1 MERVSFNRFFLLSL
15 ALLTLGACGGS
26 DGDSSSVSGSGSVV
40 SSPKSMGTGDVAYA
54 DLSSGSGSVEFP
66 SSGTF
71 KVLIQSHATDG
82 LTNTYTLGS
91 LNAAGKSLG
100 LGEIQSD
107 LTLAESEI
115 SDQDLLDG
123 TLRDNDLYWS
133 SQDLGGGM
141 AKFLSSGKSVS
152 KGVGGDISPT
162 ISVNDTATL
171 YVLNSLTDTTNCVQV
186 TATAKYV
193 GSNIAVFIDNEILD
207 NNSAD
212 LPQSDIDAMGAIY
225 DSQYS
230 DVTGWLGGV
239 SDINSDG
246 ATIAL
251 ITSQINK
258 LTSSG
263 GGIVTGYFNSDDL
276 SDYNAG
282 TNPCSNAR
290 EIVYLVAPDANGIY
304 SSKVSN
310 SFWKSNFGPSVF
322 PHELQHLINH
332 YQRVV
337 VKGASAE
344 SACLNEGLSH
354 LIEDL
359 VGYNVENYSRY
370 DLFLASPQSYS
381 ACGGTSLALRGGI
394 YLFLRYLY
402 ERSGDS
408 KAFLQNM
415 VQSSDK
421 NYTNIVNAFPS
432 KTSDFDSIGEFLR
445 QWAVALGYTDKVST
459 AAKFKYNARV
469 KNSTTGNWEGV
480 CMDCSAQDNRGTIL
494 SGPTYGTY
502 SGGSYSLKDAA
513 TRFLKINSNPSKIT
527 FTANTASKGHAIIL
541 RTN

>member
-1 MERVSFNRFFLLSL
+1 MTI
-15 ALLTLGACGGS
+15 LTACG
-26 DGDSSSVSGSGSVV
+26 SGSGSGAGGSGSSSGGGGNVV
-40 SSPKSMGTGDVAYA
+40 SSPKDMGTGDVVYV
-54 DLSSGSGSVEFP
+54 DLSSGSGSAAFP

-71 KVLIQSHATDG
+71 KVLLQSHATDG
-82 LTNTYTLGS
+82 LTNTYTLS
-91 LNAAGKSLG
+91 SVSAAGKSLG
-100 LGEIQSD
+100 LGEMQSD
-107 LTLAESEI
+107 LTLAESEA
-115 SDQDLLDG
+115 SDQDLLDS

-133 SQDLGGGM
+133 SQDLGAGM

-152 KGVGGDISPT
+152 KGAGGDINAA
-162 ISVNDTATL
+162 ISKEDTVTL
-171 YVLNSLTDTTNCVQV
+171 YVLDSLTDTTDCVQV

-193 GSNIAVFIDNEILD
+193 GSNVAVFVDNEILD
-207 NNSAD
+207 NNSKD
-212 LPQSDIDAMGAIY
+212 LSQSDIDAMGAIY
-225 DSQYS
+225 DDQFT

-276 SDYNAG
+276 SDYNAS

-290 EIVYLVAPDANGIY
+290 EIVYLVSPDSDGIY
-304 SSKVSN
+304 STKVSN
-310 SFWKSNFGPSVF
+310 GFWKSNFGPSVF

-337 VKGASAE
+337 VNGAAAE

-381 ACGGTSLALRGGI
+381 VCGGTSLALRGGI

-402 ERSGDS
+402 ERGGNSTT
-408 KAFLQNM
+408 FLKNM

-445 QWAVALGYTDKVST
+445 QWATALAYTNSGVST
-459 AAKFKYNARV
+459 AAKFKYNDRV
-469 KNSTTGNWEGV
+469 KNATTGNWEGV

-494 SGPTYGTY
+494 DGPSYGTY
-502 SGGSYSLKDAA
+502 SGGSFSLKDAA
-513 TRFLKINSNPSKIT
+513 TRFLKISSNPSSIT
-527 FTANTASKGHAIIL
+527 FSANTASKGYAIIL
-541 RTN
+541 RTQ